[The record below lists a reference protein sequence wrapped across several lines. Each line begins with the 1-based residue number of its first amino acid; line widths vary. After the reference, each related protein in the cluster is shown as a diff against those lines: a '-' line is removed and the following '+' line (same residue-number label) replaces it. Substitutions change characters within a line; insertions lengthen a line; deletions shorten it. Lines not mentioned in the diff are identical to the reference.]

1 METKNPNAASFA
13 AQVANAASFAAQ
25 VAKDAVAQMHAQ
37 EIVNTRKGGLGGSDA
52 ALVLRIAERGLSCLT
67 ATDMRRLCVMIGTAE
82 QVNFETA
89 YTNAGHAFEEYA
101 EQVLPLGESYEREK
115 YITKPLADQFKTFAH
130 ADFVDEMKDENG
142 YQYAGVIECKYV
154 QKPTEKVI
162 ETYFAQLQWYYMLG
176 AQKVFLYHGTGAV
189 DPFCV
194 EECVL
199 VPVDRDDKTVEM
211 LLQGIKILNDALR
224 DGWTPQVPDKMNVAD
239 AAELVQKAFAEMQAI
254 KAEEAALQ
262 ARKNKASETLKEW
275 CEAFSLTGL
284 YSVGKEK
291 HQLIYTRASVGK
303 TFDSAKYLAEHPEYK
318 DMSEY
323 WKETSRNASVTFK

>member
-1 METKNPNAASFA
+1 MKTEN
-13 AQVANAASFAAQ
+13 QNAASFAAQ
-25 VAKDAVAQMHAQ
+25 VAKDAAAQAHAQ
-37 EIVNTRKGGLGGSDA
+37 EIANTRKVGLGGSDA
-52 ALVLRIAERGLSCLT
+52 AMVLRIAERGLPGLT

-82 QVNFETA
+82 QPQFETP

-101 EQVLPLGESYEREK
+101 EQVLPFGVAYEREK

-130 ADFVDEMKDENG
+130 ADFVADMVDENG
-142 YQYAGVIECKYV
+142 NLWSAVIECKYV
-154 QKPTEKVI
+154 QKPTAKVI

-199 VPVDRDDKTVEM
+199 VPVERDDNTVEM

-224 DGWTPQVPDKMNVAD
+224 AGWTPQVPDKMNVID
-239 AAELVQKAFAEMQAI
+239 AAELVQRAFFEMQAV
-254 KAEEAALQ
+254 KAEEAALKV
-262 ARKNKASETLKEW
+262 RKEKAAATLKEW

-284 YSVGKEK
+284 YNVGEEK
-291 HQLIYTRASVGK
+291 HQIIYTRATVGK
-303 TFDSAKYLAEHPEYK
+303 TFDSDKFLAEHPEYK
-318 DMSEY
+318 DAPEY
-323 WKETSRNASVTFK
+323 QKETRRAASVTFK

>member
-1 METKNPNAASFA
+1 MKTEN
-13 AQVANAASFAAQ
+13 QNAASFAAQ

-37 EIVNTRKGGLGGSDA
+37 EIANTRKGGLGGSDA
-52 ALVLRIAERGLSCLT
+52 AMVLRIAERGLAGLT
-67 ATDMRRLCVMIGTAE
+67 VTDMRRLCVMIGTAE

-115 YITKPLADQFKTFAH
+115 YIEKPLVDQFKTFAH
-130 ADFVDEMKDENG
+130 ADFAENMKDENG

-154 QKPTEKVI
+154 QKPTAKVI

-323 WKETSRNASVTFK
+323 WKETSRNASATFK

>member
-1 METKNPNAASFA
+1 MKTENP
-13 AQVANAASFAAQ
+13 NAASFAAQ
-25 VAKDAVAQMHAQ
+25 VAKDATAQAHAQ
-37 EIVNTRKGGLGGSDA
+37 EIANTRKGGLGGSDA
-52 ALVLRIAERGLSCLT
+52 ALVLRIAERGLAGLT

-82 QVNFETA
+82 QPQFETP
-89 YTNAGHAFEEYA
+89 YTNAGHAFEDYA
-101 EQVLPLGESYEREK
+101 EQVLPLGETCVREK

-130 ADFVDEMKDENG
+130 ADFVADMKDENG

-154 QKPTEKVI
+154 QKPTAKVI

-176 AQKVFLYHGTGAV
+176 AEKVFLYHGTGAV

-199 VPVDRDDKTVEM
+199 VPVERDDRTVEM

-224 DGWTPQVPDKMNVAD
+224 EGWTPQVPDKMNVAD
-239 AAELVQKAFAEMQAI
+239 AAELVQKAFAEMEAV
-254 KAEEAALQ
+254 KEEEAALKE
-262 ARKNKASETLKEW
+262 RKDKAAATLKEW

-284 YSVGKEK
+284 YNEK
-291 HQLIYTRASVGK
+291 HQLIYTRATVGK

-318 DMSEY
+318 DAPEY
-323 WKETSRNASVTFK
+323 WKETSRAASVTFK